1 MLNIREY
8 VKVQSLEEAY
18 ELNQKRTNKVIG
30 GMLWMKM
37 GSRNIQKAIDLSGLG
52 LDKIEETEEEF
63 RESCAFLKEIGF
75 LKVHVFPYSRRS
87 GTPAYDFPDQVH
99 EREKQA
105 RSREMNAIAEDIRRE
120 VLAGC
125 EGSEDDVL
133 LETPLSGTLFT
144 GYTRLYVPVV
154 VSAPGHKSG
163 EIVHVRLGS
172 YDGERVRAEMV

>member
-63 RESCAFLKEIGF
+63 RIGCM
-75 LKVHVFPYSRRS
+75 
-87 GTPAYDFPDQVH
+87 T
-99 EREKQA
+99 
-105 RSREMNAIAEDIRRE
+105 
-120 VLAGC
+120 
-125 EGSEDDVL
+125 
-133 LETPLSGTLFT
+133 TL
-144 GYTRLYVPVV
+144 RDL
-154 VSAPGHKSG
+154 
-163 EIVHVRLGS
+163 
-172 YDGERVRAEMV
+172 

>member
-63 RESCAFLKEIGF
+63 RIGLHDYPPGPGTASGAGSLHRRRNEGKPPPYRGRTVQESGHGGRKHFRALWVFRCADS
-75 LKVHVFPYSRRS
+75 VS
-87 GTPAYDFPDQVH
+87 GA
-99 EREKQA
+99 
-105 RSREMNAIAEDIRRE
+105 
-120 VLAGC
+120 
-125 EGSEDDVL
+125 
-133 LETPLSGTLFT
+133 
-144 GYTRLYVPVV
+144 
-154 VSAPGHKSG
+154 
-163 EIVHVRLGS
+163 
-172 YDGERVRAEMV
+172 